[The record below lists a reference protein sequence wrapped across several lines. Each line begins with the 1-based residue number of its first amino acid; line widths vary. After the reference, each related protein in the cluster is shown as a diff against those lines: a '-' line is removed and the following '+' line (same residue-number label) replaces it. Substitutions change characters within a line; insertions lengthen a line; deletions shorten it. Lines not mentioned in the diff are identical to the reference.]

1 MSNIHLVRR
10 HALPMAKARALA
22 QRAADGFA
30 ERYGVGAEWDGDVLH
45 FHRAGVEGCVRL
57 TPSQIRVD
65 VKLGLLLRP
74 LKSQLAAQI
83 DQQLDRL
90 LKSGPRRSA

>member
-1 MSNIHLVRR
+1 MAEIRLVRR

-22 QRAADGFA
+22 ARAASDLT
-30 ERYGVGAEWDGDVLH
+30 RYGVRSGWDGDVLR
-45 FHRAGVEGCVRL
+45 FHRAGIDGRMRL
-57 TPSQIRVD
+57 TPSQIRVE

-74 LKSQLAAQI
+74 FKSQLAARI

-90 LKSGPRRSA
+90 LNSSSRRSA